1 MIHSENLKPN
11 KEVDQLS
18 GKEQETIELLDEE
31 GLQDWRQYFT
41 IEELTTAYEKIQNGD
56 DPNDDEPQDEN
67 GSDSC
72 PSEGNLD
79 L

>member
-41 IEELTTAYEKIQNGD
+41 IEELTTAYEKI
-56 DPNDDEPQDEN
+56 
-67 GSDSC
+67 
-72 PSEGNLD
+72 
-79 L
+79 